1 MFNRTKEFDTPL
13 EKTPLRPRRLS
24 IENCSGIKTNKPVKA
39 DDKNG
44 AKSPSYIAR
53 SRRLSLEGP
62 RTVKKAPACVNKTL
76 QFEPISQQK
85 DRPQQDPEAVSKLNG
100 QLSNGNSRSELHV
113 KAPPSPTN
121 MYQKRCIKVDSE
133 VVQIHPHDLPETPEA
148 QMLDKN
154 DSNRIVP
161 SDIAESITAKVIGTN
176 GKGSQFRRS
185 LRTIGKLINGPDKKY
200 AFFRLLNL
208 VFLNLFTNVFRC
220 FTESF
225 ILKICRNQQ
234 IMVEV
239 KSPVKGSST
248 YGSQIKSPI
257 AAGEKPKRR
266 QSLTGIPSGPNN
278 SRRSSLGGKP
288 IPVACKLIIQNCHFS
303 FLTETCLI
311 LKNETVLI

>member
-1 MFNRTKEFDTPL
+1 MFNRTKEFDTLL

-24 IENCSGIKTNKPVKA
+24 IENCNGIKTSKPVKA
-39 DDKNG
+39 DDKSG

-76 QFEPISQQK
+76 QFEPMSQQK

-100 QLSNGNSRSELHV
+100 QLRNGNSRSELHV

-133 VVQIHPHDLPETPEA
+133 VQIHPLELPQTPEA

-161 SDIAESITAKVIGTN
+161 SDIADSITAKVIGSTN

-200 AFFRLLNL
+200 AFFSLLNL
-208 VFLNLFTNVFRC
+208 VFLNFFSVFKC
-220 FTESF
+220 FTESS

-248 YGSQIKSPI
+248 QGSLIKSPI
-257 AAGEKPKRR
+257 AASERPKRR

-288 IPVACKLIIQNCHFS
+288 VPVACKLILQNCHFS
-303 FLTETCLI
+303 FLTENYLI
-311 LKNETVLI
+311 LKNETY